1 MFRATRLLAALAILA
16 TNATADAQSNKA
28 SSSQLCVDLVRLKSG
43 KTMRGVVLRN
53 EANGSVTM
61 AVPRAWLRKTYPD
74 VFVKLTQDELSL
86 QRKALEQLRD
96 RLRKALNAV
105 TEETRLTAFLTRE
118 LKRVDK
124 LLVRSAP
131 PEALQ
136 FIWFDGTKNK
146 IAKVT
151 RSTADRRR
159 IAVWAW
165 FEELPNVESR
175 DAGVLARE
183 LKQKG
188 VDPGQPPPDLSDRL
202 PPRLQDDREWAAR
215 MALAAYSL
223 GESLDFQGTGDLLVR
238 SDKSADTKDT
248 APVIAKLLS
257 QQLDLLVRDLL
268 GNIRPAARD
277 AGSSDDWLKP
287 VVREAESRKARAF
300 RATRVDLNL
309 NGHQALVYSVFVVR
323 LDNGDWKTVWSDREM
338 EDTAKP
344 RAAIEETISKD
355 PQVKSALAAIRS
367 LGGITD
373 DRLQQAIRC
382 GAATMAAQ
390 KSVDS
395 RFFAFQES
403 LLKRLDG
410 PPLWWTK

>member
-1 MFRATRLLAALAILA
+1 
-16 TNATADAQSNKA
+16 
-28 SSSQLCVDLVRLKSG
+28 
-43 KTMRGVVLRN
+43 
-53 EANGSVTM
+53 
-61 AVPRAWLRKTYPD
+61 
-74 VFVKLTQDELSL
+74 
-86 QRKALEQLRD
+86 
-96 RLRKALNAV
+96 
-105 TEETRLTAFLTRE
+105 
-118 LKRVDK
+118 
-124 LLVRSAP
+124 LLVKSAP

-151 RSTADRRR
+151 RSGADRRR
-159 IAVWAW
+159 LAVWAW
-165 FEELPNVESR
+165 FEELPNVESC
-175 DAGVLARE
+175 DAAVLARE

-215 MALAAYSL
+215 MAVTAYSL

-238 SDKSADTKDT
+238 SERSADAKDA

-257 QQLDLLVRDLL
+257 QQLDSLVRDLVGGTPSAA
-268 GNIRPAARD
+268 GNT
-277 AGSSDDWLKP
+277 GSSDDWLKP
-287 VVREAESRKARAF
+287 AVREAESRKARAF

-309 NGHQALVYSVFVVR
+309 NGRQALVYSVFVVR
-323 LDNGDWKTVWSDREM
+323 LDNGDWETIWSDRET

-344 RAAIEETISKD
+344 RAAMEESISKD
-355 PQVKSALAAIRS
+355 PQVKSALDAIRS
-367 LGGITD
+367 LGGVTD

-390 KSVDS
+390 KAVES